1 VGRVELRVSTFPSV
15 FFSRTDY
22 TFFLGVLIDTV
33 GPNFVWTGC
42 RDPLLDG
49 AAQLATGGCLGLSLI
64 GLPKW

>member
-1 VGRVELRVSTFPSV
+1 VFRHFRQF